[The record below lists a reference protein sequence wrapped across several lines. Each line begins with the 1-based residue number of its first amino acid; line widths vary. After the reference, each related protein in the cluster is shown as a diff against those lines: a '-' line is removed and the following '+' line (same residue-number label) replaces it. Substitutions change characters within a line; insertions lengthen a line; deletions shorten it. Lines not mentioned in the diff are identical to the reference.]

1 MAENLKSNPVTNL
14 DASVIVVGTSG
25 EGATGYEKALSDYVS
40 PTSSAAQW
48 STYRL
53 SRFPTNAK
61 VKHVW
66 TYLSGIDTTT
76 GTTAVAATLDFNVAF
91 SDSTTDGTQAVL
103 QGTIPSSKLDGTSL
117 AFVSGTG
124 YSTAYNST
132 GTGNKMFGS
141 GIVVSTAALITE
153 LTFKNSFTPP
163 MREDDL
169 WNSFGFVNAQGTA
182 QDPGGKFDIFV
193 VQATA
198 LTKATAGVIGV
209 EVDYVL

>member
-1 MAENLKSNPVTNL
+1 MSENLKSNPVTNL
-14 DASVIVVGTSG
+14 DAQPIIVGTSG
-25 EGATGYEKALSDYVS
+25 EGGMGFQKNMSDYVS
-40 PTSSAAQW
+40 PTASGAIW

-53 SRFPTNAK
+53 ARFPTNSK

-66 TYLSGIDTTT
+66 TYLSGIDTTSA
-76 GTTAVAATLDFNVAF
+76 TTLPLATLDFNVAF
-91 SDSTTDGTQAVL
+91 SDSTTDGTPAAL
-103 QGTIPSSKLDGTSL
+103 QGTIPSNKFDGTAF

-132 GTGNKMFGS
+132 GTGNKMFGVTLAVTTGS
-141 GIVVSTAALITE
+141 QLLE
-153 LTFKNSFTPP
+153 LTFKNTFTPA

-169 WNSFGFVNAQGTA
+169 WDVLGFVNAQGTA

-193 VQATA
+193 VTSTGQKLAI
-198 LTKATAGVIGV
+198 AGVIGV